1 MPSNQVLNQIWHL
14 LLVVPFTNWPL
25 KWTCGVKQ
33 MPRRWDWMLRDPCGC
48 WGRQSL
54 CRMQQAALG
63 RSCGSEKAAA
73 SLVRYCSLGPAD
85 FERIRRRVC
94 LVMETAPSAMQSL
107 YGFSFI
113 WLLPRKP
120 ATASVAE
127 KGLGSTTRMSH
138 PACSVFPP
146 NLFSKCFWNFN

>member
-48 WGRQSL
+48 WRRQSL
-54 CRMQQAALG
+54 CRTQQAALG

-138 PACSVFPP
+138 PACSVFRP